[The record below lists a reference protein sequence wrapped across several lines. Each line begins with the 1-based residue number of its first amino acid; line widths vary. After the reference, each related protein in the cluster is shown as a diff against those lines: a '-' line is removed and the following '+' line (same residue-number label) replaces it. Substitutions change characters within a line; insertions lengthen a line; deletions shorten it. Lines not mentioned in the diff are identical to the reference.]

1 MQFCSLA
8 KLVQIVQIN
17 FFWEN
22 KIWIL
27 CRTSARQFSSLI
39 QSGAHDKR
47 AVAKIHNI
55 VHKNAHTTQI
65 IEQQTL
71 NKSSTGKSFNSSKQY
86 KPK

>member
-17 FFWEN
+17 FFREN

-39 QSGAHDKR
+39 QTDAHDKSAR
-47 AVAKIHNI
+47 GKKNNI
-55 VHKNAHTTQI
+55 VHKMHTDAHTKQI
-65 IEQQTL
+65 IEQQT
-71 NKSSTGKSFNSSKQY
+71 
-86 KPK
+86 